1 MDDGDD
7 NGDGG
12 GLEPPPTLRLDADSD
27 SAAHTAGARTS
38 GSGFDY
44 DRRYDPK
51 PGDAAMDEQAKQ
63 WDSRYDGIAIGTSIG
78 GDDQ

>member
-7 NGDGG
+7 LGSGVT
-12 GLEPPPTLRLDADSD
+12 EPLPPLRLDADSD
-27 SAAHTAGARTS
+27 SMAPAHGARTS

-51 PGDAAMDEQAKQ
+51 PGDAAMDERAKQ
-63 WDSRYDGIAIGTSIG
+63 WDSRYDGLAIGSSIG